1 MQTYKNKTTIWKV
14 IYKFSGYRYRDYAWS
29 LCIVSKYS
37 IYMYLFSDA
46 HKLNKRV
53 STSSGIILK
62 TTGAGSGSLNL
73 QVHLIFALIYQ
84 NNDLIF

>member
-1 MQTYKNKTTIWKV
+1 
-14 IYKFSGYRYRDYAWS
+14 
-29 LCIVSKYS
+29 
-37 IYMYLFSDA
+37 MYLFSDA

-73 QVHLIFALIYQ
+73 QVHLMFALIYQ

>member
-1 MQTYKNKTTIWKV
+1 MT
-14 IYKFSGYRYRDYAWS
+14 